1 MVQVRF
7 FHLRRLWTTTFE
19 KDESASFYGIRGLIS
34 LDDDNTPF
42 ENREEGGAL
51 TFNTVGIS
59 GEVPYALQASTI
71 PPG

>member
-1 MVQVRF
+1 MISHELLGYTQGGAGTI

-42 ENREEGGAL
+42 ETREEGGA
-51 TFNTVGIS
+51 
-59 GEVPYALQASTI
+59 AA
-71 PPG
+71 